1 MENGVLRMVVEHA
14 PSPIQAQKYR
24 YKKYCPLLD
33 SPNPSEDLKI
43 IKNAII
49 FYRNCIQTD
58 STIFAYRL
66 LTLFMKSWAVVIF
79 H

>member
-33 SPNPSEDLKI
+33 SPNPTEDLKI
-43 IKNAII
+43 IKNAIV
-49 FYRNCIQTD
+49 NCEIN
-58 STIFAYRL
+58 
-66 LTLFMKSWAVVIF
+66 
-79 H
+79 

>member
-1 MENGVLRMVVEHA
+1 MPMENGVLRMVVEHA

-43 IKNAII
+43 IKNAIV
-49 FYRNCIQTD
+49 NCEIN
-58 STIFAYRL
+58 
-66 LTLFMKSWAVVIF
+66 LTSSDDIIPTTVYVTKM
-79 H
+79 